1 VTLILAIRFKTGVL
15 LASDSQATMDTAGQ
29 PTKQEAEK
37 LYVLG
42 GQVGWGASGSQGL
55 IQRVRHELESHVPE
69 IRHGFVKD
77 GTEQGARKVFGLV
90 NPIQQQAVKE
100 HVQPFS
106 REPQSVA
113 ALFVGYSKGQPF
125 ILEIAREGTRQ
136 FHDAPYAAIGS
147 GDVFAIHAIRSVAH
161 YKVEELAQDSALAL
175 AFRTVDSAIKTA
187 AFGLGGEVQLLVVTA
202 EGARCLSRAELRP
215 IEDLIDIW
223 KGKEVETL
231 GSLSPEPKPPP
242 GPSPVEPPKE

>member
-1 VTLILAIRFKTGVL
+1 M
-15 LASDSQATMDTAGQ
+15 STAGQ

-42 GQVGWGASGSQGL
+42 GQIGWGASGSQGL
-55 IQRVRHELESHVPE
+55 IQRVRHELESHFTE
-69 IRHGFVKD
+69 IRHGFTKD
-77 GTEQGARKVFGLV
+77 GAEQGARRVFGLV

-113 ALFVGYSKGQPF
+113 GLFVGYSKSQAF

-161 YKVEELAQDSALAL
+161 YKVEELTEDSALAL
-175 AFRTVDSAIKTA
+175 ACRTVDSAIKTA
-187 AFGLGGEVQLLVVTA
+187 AFGLGGEIQLLVVTA
-202 EGARCLSRAELRP
+202 DKARCLSRAEIKP
-215 IEDLIDIW
+215 IEDLVDIW
-223 KGKEVETL
+223 KGKEVEAL
-231 GSLSPEPKPPP
+231 GSLSPEPA
-242 GPSPVEPPKE
+242 PSPQPSLEDLPKE